1 MEFFRIEKDIPFMRH
16 ALVFNVISGVTF
28 ILAVFFL
35 LTRGLHLGVEFTG
48 GMVMEVAYSHS
59 VELDKVRT
67 TLEKLGLRDATVQS
81 FGNSQSAL
89 IRLPARQDQSGAK
102 LSEDVF
108 SALQKD
114 DPSVQKRRVD
124 FVGSQVGKELVQNG
138 AWALGLDWGGI
149 RAALETQFLDALTL
163 VTSGSVLSPDQL
175 EQLRGTMRTMASVYP
190 GVAILGAIA
199 GGALASAL
207 AWYITDGRA
216 GQQPRPFGEI
226 RFNDHMIWGAIVTL
240 ALVMLPLPAP
250 FAEFAANALVVW
262 AGLYMARGAAV
273 VGHMAGRWPLPLRIS
288 LALAAVLL
296 LPYALGGLLLLGLA
310 DTWLDFRRA
319 DPPPT
324 QGAFHD

>member
-1 MEFFRIEKDIPFMRH
+1 MTDTLAPVSRRRIPRGLFG
-16 ALVFNVISGVTF
+16 ALVAFLFLPFPAICLAGPLAGCLVLARPRSFREWGWLF
-28 ILAVFFL
+28 AAVFLGAMAFGSSSSLAQEIFL
-35 LTRGLHLGVEFTG
+35 AYGVAFTG
-48 GMVMEVAYSHS
+48 MFLALRIWRPGPVLPRAAVAAI
-59 VELDKVRT
+59 DT
-67 TLEKLGLRDATVQS
+67 A
-81 FGNSQSAL
+81 AL
-89 IRLPARQDQSGAK
+89 VAI
-102 LSEDVF
+102 
-108 SALQKD
+108 
-114 DPSVQKRRVD
+114 
-124 FVGSQVGKELVQNG
+124 G
-138 AWALGLDWGGI
+138 AWAFGLEWGSI

-240 ALVMLPLPAP
+240 ALVMVPLPAP
-250 FAEFAANALVVW
+250 FAGFAANALVVW

-288 LALAAVLL
+288 LALAALLL